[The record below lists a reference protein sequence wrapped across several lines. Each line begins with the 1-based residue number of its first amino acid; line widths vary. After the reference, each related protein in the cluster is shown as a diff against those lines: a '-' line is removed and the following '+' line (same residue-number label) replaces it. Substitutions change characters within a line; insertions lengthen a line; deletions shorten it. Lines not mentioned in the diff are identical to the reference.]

1 MPVASKNYFNNCYIS
16 VVIQSLA
23 ATMCQRFIP
32 STLESDSQL
41 ISVLNV
47 CHNKLTT
54 SIKDSRVNLSKE
66 FVMLSKQILDVDLW
80 KKEHHDAFEFLEKLL
95 DKLIAEKLFV
105 DYYFTYPLFNI
116 INVYPVILL

>member
-1 MPVASKNYFNNCYIS
+1 
-16 VVIQSLA
+16 
-23 ATMCQRFIP
+23 MCQRFIP
-32 STLESDSQL
+32 STIESDSQL

-95 DKLIAEKLFV
+95 DKLIAEMLFV
-105 DYYFTYPLFNI
+105 D
-116 INVYPVILL
+116 